1 MAKFTTTI
9 KMWADVTIEAD
20 SIEEAEQKFR
30 TALALND
37 SIPVAEFDLAEDIE
51 VDNEVYAYTLDPED
65 GVDIEPLQWD
75 RTQYTVMNDYANYWS
90 SKER

>member
-30 TALALND
+30 TVLALND

-65 GVDIEPLQWD
+65 GVDIEPLQ
-75 RTQYTVMNDYANYWS
+75 
-90 SKER
+90 

>member
-1 MAKFTTTI
+1 
-9 KMWADVTIEAD
+9 MWADVTIEAD

-30 TALALND
+30 TVLALND

-65 GVDIEPLQWD
+65 GVDIEPLQ
-75 RTQYTVMNDYANYWS
+75 
-90 SKER
+90 